1 MRSCWS
7 RIGTGAPLQL
17 ATLDSLQEESMQS
30 LAISRTPSAHDAPL
44 TIGHILERGLA
55 AATPSQEIV
64 YGDRL
69 RYTYAT
75 LAQRVARLA
84 GALDALGVKPGST
97 VAIMD
102 WDSHRYLECFFAV
115 PMMGAV
121 LHTVNVRI
129 SPEQVLYTI
138 NHAEDDVILV
148 NAEFLPLLEG
158 IRDKIRSGVRFV
170 LINDGSSVP
179 QSKIEFAGEYEAML
193 ERAAPSFEFRQVD
206 ENTRATTF
214 YTTGTTGLPK
224 GVYYS
229 HRQLVLHTFAVA
241 AALGNAPHAT
251 FTARDVYMPITPM
264 FHVHAWGLPYVATL
278 LGVKQVYPGR
288 YVPDVLI
295 GLIGRENVTFS
306 HCVPTI
312 LQMMLASP
320 AQANVDLTGWKALIG
335 GSALPVPLAR
345 AALERGVDI
354 IAGYGMSETCPILT
368 LSHLLPSMLDAPR
381 DETVPYRCRAGRP
394 IPFVQL
400 RIVDAEM
407 NDVAHDGASQ
417 GEIVV
422 RSPWLTQGYLGEP
435 EKSEELWR
443 GGWLHTGDVG
453 VIDQH
458 GYVKIVD
465 RIKDVVKTGGEWVS
479 SLDLEDIILRA
490 PGVAE
495 VAVVGVPDERW
506 GERPIALVV
515 VKPGGE
521 APTEAAIRRHVED
534 HAQRGAI
541 SRYAVPDRVHFVDA
555 IPKTSVGKLD
565 KKVIRA
571 RLQDQPSR

>member
-1 MRSCWS
+1 M
-7 RIGTGAPLQL
+7 GAALSIFVRL
-17 ATLDSLQEESMQS
+17 IFVLKGNLMKE
-30 LAISRTPSAHDAPL
+30 LAIGRTASACDPAL
-44 TIGHILERGLA
+44 LVGTILEQGVRNA
-55 AATPSQEIV
+55 PAQEIV

-75 LAQRVARLA
+75 LAERVARLA
-84 GALDALGVKPGST
+84 SALATLGVEPGST
-97 VAIMD
+97 VAMMD

-129 SPEQVLYTI
+129 SPEQILYTI
-138 NHAEDDVILV
+138 NHARDDVILV

-158 IRDKIRSGVRFV
+158 IRREIRPGVRFV
-170 LINDGSSVP
+170 LIDDAAAVP
-179 QSKIEFAGEYEAML
+179 QSGVEFAAEYEAML
-193 ERAAPSFEFRQVD
+193 AAAAPAHDFPALD
-206 ENTRATTF
+206 EQTRATTF

-229 HRQLVLHTFAVA
+229 HRQLVLHTLAVSH
-241 AALGNAPHAT
+241 ALGEAPHAS
-251 FTARDVYMPITPM
+251 FAAGDVYMPITPM
-264 FHVHAWGLPYVATL
+264 FHVHAWGLPYVATM

-288 YVPDVLI
+288 YVPETLL
-295 GLIGRENVTFS
+295 GLIRREAVTFS

-312 LQMMLASP
+312 LQMMLGKSELRD
-320 AQANVDLTGWKALIG
+320 VDLSKWKVIIG

-345 AALERGVDI
+345 AAVERGVDI

-368 LSHLLPSMLDAPR
+368 LAHLRPHICDRDLEQRLPYL
-381 DETVPYRCRAGRP
+381 CRAGRP

-407 NDVAHDGASQ
+407 KDVPRDGTSQ
-417 GEIVV
+417 GEVVV
-422 RSPWLTQGYLGEP
+422 RSPWLTQGYLHEP
-435 EKSEELWR
+435 ERSEELWR

-453 VIDQH
+453 IIDSE
-458 GYVKIVD
+458 GYLKIVD

-479 SLDLEDIILRA
+479 SLDLEDIILRV

-495 VAVVGVPDERW
+495 AAVVGVPDDKW

-515 VKPGGE
+515 HKPGA
-521 APTEAAIRRHVED
+521 APAPMEDAIRKHVAEF
-534 HAQRGAI
+534 AARGAI
-541 SRYAVPDRVHFVDA
+541 SRYAVPDRVYVVDT

-571 RLQDQPSR
+571 KLHELDSSKSAALSR

>member
-1 MRSCWS
+1 M
-7 RIGTGAPLQL
+7 T
-17 ATLDSLQEESMQS
+17 E
-30 LAISRTPSAHDAPL
+30 LAIVCTPEACDPPL
-44 TIGHILERGLA
+44 LIGSILERGV
-55 AATPSQEIV
+55 ATAPAQEIV

-75 LAQRVARLA
+75 LGERVARLA
-84 GALDALGVKPGST
+84 SALAALGVKPGAT
-97 VAIMD
+97 VATMD

-129 SPEQVLYTI
+129 SPDQVLYTI
-138 NHAEDDVILV
+138 NHAKDDVILV

-158 IRDKIRSGVRFV
+158 IRAKIRPGVKFV
-170 LINDGSSVP
+170 LINDGETVP
-179 QSKIEFAGEYEAML
+179 ATEIKFAAEYESML
-193 ERAAPSFEFRQVD
+193 AAASPSFDFPDLDQD
-206 ENTRATTF
+206 TRATTF

-229 HRQLVLHTFAVA
+229 HRQLVLHTLAVSQT
-241 AALGNAPHAT
+241 LGNSAHAT
-251 FTARDVYMPITPM
+251 FRAGDVYMPITPM
-264 FHVHAWGLPYVATL
+264 FHVHAWGLPYVATM

-288 YVPDVLI
+288 YVPDVLL
-295 GLIGRENVTFS
+295 GLIRREGVTFS

-312 LQMMLASP
+312 LQMMLGKP
-320 AQANVDLTGWKALIG
+320 ELRDVDLSGWKVIIG
-335 GSALPVPLAR
+335 GSALPLPLAK
-345 AALERGVDI
+345 AAVERGVDI

-368 LSHLLPSMLDAPR
+368 LAHLRPHMCDWESERQLPFL
-381 DETVPYRCRAGRP
+381 CRAGRP

-400 RIVDAEM
+400 RIVDGDM
-407 NDVAHDGASQ
+407 NDVARDGVSQ
-417 GEIVV
+417 GEVVV

-435 EKSEELWR
+435 ERSAELWR

-453 VIDQH
+453 VIDSE
-458 GYVKIVD
+458 GYLKIVD

-479 SLDLEDIILRA
+479 SLDVEEIILRA

-495 VAVVGVPDERW
+495 AAVVGMPDEKW
-506 GERPIALVV
+506 GERPVALVV
-515 VKPGGE
+515 RT
-521 APTEAAIRRHVED
+521 AAASAALTEDAIRKQVAEFAD
-534 HAQRGAI
+534 RGVV
-541 SRYAVPDRVHFVDA
+541 SRYAVPDRVYFVDA

-571 RLQDQPSR
+571 RLLKDAADTLAAPAR

>member
-1 MRSCWS
+1 MN
-7 RIGTGAPLQL
+7 
-17 ATLDSLQEESMQS
+17 M
-30 LAISRTPSAHDAPL
+30 LAITRTPSAHDAPL
-44 TIGHILERGLA
+44 SIGHILERGVA
-55 AATPSQEIV
+55 AAPSQEIV

-75 LAQRVARLA
+75 LAQRVQRLA
-84 GALDALGVKPGST
+84 SALAALGVKPGAT

-129 SPEQVLYTI
+129 SPEQILYTI
-138 NHAEDDVILV
+138 NHAQDDVILV
-148 NAEFLPLLEG
+148 NAEFLPIVES
-158 IRDKIRSGVRFV
+158 IHAKIRPGVKLV
-170 LINDGSSVP
+170 LINDQDAKP
-179 QSKIEFAGEYEAML
+179 QTSLPFAAEYEAML
-193 ERAAPSFEFRQVD
+193 AQAKPSFAFPQLD
-206 ENTRATTF
+206 ENMRATTF

-229 HRQLVLHTFAVA
+229 HRQLVLHTYATIA
-241 AALGNAPHAT
+241 AMANAAHAA

-264 FHVHAWGLPYVATL
+264 FHVHAWGFPYVATM

-288 YVPDVLI
+288 YVPDTLLA
-295 GLIGRENVTFS
+295 LIGREKVTFS

-312 LQMMLASP
+312 LQMMLSCP
-320 AQANVDLTGWKALIG
+320 AAAGADLNGWKTIIG
-335 GSALPVPLAR
+335 GSALPLPLAR

-368 LSHLLPSMLDAPR
+368 LSHLLPQMLAEPR
-381 DETVPYRCRAGRP
+381 EQTLPYRCKAGRP

-400 RIVDAEM
+400 RIVDDEL
-407 NDVAHDGASQ
+407 NDVAHDGTSQ

-435 EKSEELWR
+435 ERSEELWR

-453 VIDQH
+453 VIDEH

-490 PGVAE
+490 PGVGE
-495 VAVVGVPDERW
+495 VAVVGIPDARW
-506 GERPIALVV
+506 GERPVALVV
-515 VKPGGE
+515 CKPGDAGRVSE
-521 APTEAAIRRHVED
+521 DAIRRHVGEY
-534 HAQRGAI
+534 AERGAI
-541 SRYAVPDRVHFVDA
+541 SKYAVPDRVHFVDA

-571 RLQDQPSR
+571 NLAETPAEVAPAASR